1 MTTSGSC
8 TKALLSKDLQDLK
21 CNLHKIQCVLPEEAD
36 AVLQEE
42 MEVLSMNRRGK
53 LLTLTVRG
61 EEEQVLARIAAME
74 PVFLEA
80 LPLSLEEIFI
90 VETEVTGYDVKN
102 ILF

>member
-1 MTTSGSC
+1 MLLVAFDV
-8 TKALLSKDLQDLK
+8 ALEEAEVGG
-21 CNLHKIQCVLPEEAD
+21 VLPEEAD
-36 AVLQEE
+36 ATLREE
-42 MEVLSMNRRGK
+42 MEILSMNRRGK

-61 EEEQVLARIAAME
+61 EEEQILARIAAME
-74 PVFLEA
+74 PVFLES